1 MTGTPLGVTLDQ
13 ERLERAGVTIAA
25 RITLDKD
32 LPIRQGHEVAQELGG
47 RLLVRYM
54 LRDQVRWFGAGS
66 TNRHCVT
73 PTPLARK
80 DTVPVLAL
88 PVPDKGRP
96 FAMLLNPADVAEI
109 QGPRWIR
116 GGSGIEYVLPNG
128 FPSSAVL
135 VGWPIQIA

>member
-1 MTGTPLGVTLDQ
+1 M
-13 ERLERAGVTIAA
+13 LERVGVTIAS
-25 RITLDKD
+25 RTTLDKD
-32 LPIRQGHEVAQELGG
+32 LPIRHGYEVAQELGG

-54 LRDQVRWFGAGS
+54 LRDQVRLFGAGS
-66 TNRHCVT
+66 TNTHCVT

-88 PVPDKGRP
+88 PVPDRGRP
-96 FAMLLNPADVAEI
+96 FAMLLNPAEVDEI

-135 VGWPIQIA
+135 LGWPIQIG